1 MGSWDQW
8 GGDPKSAVLE
18 ALVLISLHRK
28 KYLDLYALR
37 GRTHKADCLCQKRP
51 RVSSSQKTVLAANL
65 LGVFQFTALLPKW
78 ENKSSRNGST
88 LWDMVQTVWNIPC
101 VDTPPPKPT
110 TAVALW
116 PGYWI
121 KTLITKAPTG
131 SYGRTDFWKR
141 ENKYCKY
148 KW

>member
-8 GGDPKSAVLE
+8 GGDPKPAVLE
-18 ALVLISLHRK
+18 ALVLISLHSK
-28 KYLDLYALR
+28 KVPWSLCSQGLPLW
-37 GRTHKADCLCQKRP
+37 GHTHKADCLCQKRP

-65 LGVFQFTALLPKW
+65 WGVFQFTALLPKW
-78 ENKSSRNGST
+78 EYKSSRNGST
-88 LWDMVQTVWNIPC
+88 LQDTVQTVWDIPC
-101 VDTPPPKPT
+101 VDTSPPKPT

-131 SYGRTDFWKR
+131 SYGKTDFWKH
-141 ENKYCKY
+141 
-148 KW
+148 